1 MSLLALIMVVL
12 LAAIETLASYISR
25 VYSEFGKIL
34 SREVQ
39 ENLDV
44 WEERIEPQL
53 GLSRDHAAISAAVLQ
68 QLALGIIALEFGAV
82 LFDRGPRLGRPT
94 YGEIAQA
101 VLGVVMVVVFCN
113 QLLPSLL
120 FNRTKGVWACRMI
133 WPIRL
138 LLWLM
143 TPITVFV
150 RFFFSVAALAEEPV
164 SPKEE
169 AAVDVEA
176 LLEAGEEE
184 GILEESDRDLVRSA
198 VEFGDKLVREVM
210 TPRPR
215 VFAVTGTTTLE
226 QFLDEL
232 RVHNFSRVPVY
243 SGTLDNITGIA
254 FAHDLLQ
261 ISDEEARTRTVAS
274 IQHGAV
280 YVPETKRGYELLR
293 EMQREKQHMRIV
305 IDEYGGVAG
314 LVTIEDLLEQIVGN
328 IRDEH
333 EIETQVEE
341 PQREAGGAWVVP
353 GGFPVDQLGDLFGEA
368 VDIGNSYEASSIGGL
383 VSEIEGRIPLAGEVV
398 LLEPA
403 GLRVEIVASTDRR
416 VDRVR
421 VFPAAQPSQGDGA
434 GKAALIA
441 GRPEPDKS

>member
-1 MSLLALIMVVL
+1 MSPLAILMVLL
-12 LAAIETLASYISR
+12 LAAVETLASYISR

-44 WEERIEPQL
+44 WEERVEPQL
-53 GLSRDHAAISAAVLQ
+53 GLSREHAAISAAVLQ
-68 QLALGIIALEFGAV
+68 QLALGVIALEFGAV
-82 LFDRGPRLGRPT
+82 LFDRAPHLGRPG

-101 VLGVVMVVVFCN
+101 VLGVVLVVVFCN
-113 QLLPSLL
+113 QLIPSLL
-120 FNRTKGVWACRMI
+120 FNRTQGVWASHMI
-133 WPIRL
+133 WPIRF
-138 LLWLM
+138 LLWIV
-143 TPITVFV
+143 TPITFFV
-150 RFFFSVAALAEEPV
+150 RFFLSVGALAEQSTGPEEEP
-164 SPKEE
+164 
-169 AAVDVEA
+169 AADVEA

-215 VFAVTGTTTLE
+215 VFAVPGDMTLE
-226 QFLDEL
+226 EFLEEL
-232 RVHNFSRVPVY
+232 RTHNYSRVPVY
-243 SGTLDNITGIA
+243 SGSLDNVTGIA

-261 ISDEEARTRTVAS
+261 IADEEARKRTVAS

-280 YVPETKRGYELLR
+280 FVPETKRGYELLR

-314 LVTIEDLLEQIVGN
+314 LVTIEDLLEEIVGN

-333 EIETQVEE
+333 DIETPVEE
-341 PQREAGGAWVVP
+341 PQREAGGSWVVP
-353 GGFPVDQLGDLFGEA
+353 GSFPVNQLADLFGE
-368 VDIGNSYEASSIGGL
+368 DLDLGNSYEASSIGGL
-383 VSEIEGRIPLAGEVV
+383 VSEIEGRIPLAGEVI
-398 LLEPA
+398 LLDPA
-403 GLRVEIVASTDRR
+403 GIRVEVIASTDRR

-421 VFPAAQPSQGDGA
+421 VFPPPRAAEEVSEA
-434 GKAALIA
+434 RTARESHTA
-441 GRPEPDKS
+441 

>member
-1 MSLLALIMVVL
+1 MTPLVIALLVFLALVEI
-12 LAAIETLASYISR
+12 LASYICR
-25 VYSEFGKIL
+25 VYAEFGKIL
-34 SREVQ
+34 SREVE
-39 ENLDV
+39 ENLDA
-44 WEERIEPQL
+44 WEELVEPQL

-68 QLALGIIALEFGAV
+68 QLALGLIALEAGAF
-82 LFDRGPRLGRPT
+82 LFDRSASHLGPPT
-94 YGEIAQA
+94 TPEIVQA
-101 VLGVVMVVVFCN
+101 GLAVVLVVVFCN
-113 QLLPSLL
+113 QILPSLL
-120 FNRTKGVWACRMI
+120 FNRTRGRWAGRLV

-138 LLWLM
+138 LLWLI

-150 RFFFSVAALAEEPV
+150 RFFFSVASLAETPA
-164 SPKEE
+164 SPEEE

-215 VFAVTGTTTLE
+215 VFAVPDTTTLE
-226 QFLDEL
+226 EFLEL
-232 RVHNFSRVPVY
+232 LREHVFSRVPAY
-243 SGTLDNITGIA
+243 AGTIDNVTGIV

-261 ISDEEARTRTVAS
+261 IADEEAHKLTVAA
-274 IQHGAV
+274 IERPAAF
-280 YVPETKRGYELLR
+280 VPETKRGYELLR

-305 IDEYGGVAG
+305 IDEYGGVSG

-333 EIETQVEE
+333 EEDAPVEE
-341 PQREAGGAWVVP
+341 PQKEEGGSWLVP
-353 GGFPVDQLGDLFGEA
+353 GGFPVDQLGDLFGAPVEMGEPFEA
-368 VDIGNSYEASSIGGL
+368 TTVGGL

-403 GLRVEIVASTDRR
+403 SLRIEVLASTDRR
-416 VDRVR
+416 VERLR
-421 VFPAAQPSQGDGA
+421 VFPPA
-434 GKAALIA
+434 GETAPALPA
-441 GRPEPDKS
+441 

>member
-1 MSLLALIMVVL
+1 MSDLAILMVVL
-12 LAAIETLASYISR
+12 LALIEMLASYMSR

-34 SREVQ
+34 TREIE
-39 ENLDV
+39 ENLDA
-44 WEERIEPQL
+44 WEELIEPQL
-53 GLSRDHAAISAAVLQ
+53 GLTREHAAISAAVLQ

-82 LFDRGPRLGRPT
+82 LFDRPPHLARPT
-94 YGEIAQA
+94 YPEIAQA
-101 VLGVVMVVVFCN
+101 VLGVVLVVVFCN
-113 QLLPSLL
+113 QFLPSVL
-120 FNRTKGVWACRMI
+120 FNRTRGRWVRNLV

-150 RFFFSVAALAEEPV
+150 RFFLSVASLAEEPT
-164 SPKEE
+164 SEEEE

-210 TPRPR
+210 TPRPE
-215 VFAVTGTTTLE
+215 VFAVSGSITLE
-226 QFLDEL
+226 QFLEQL
-232 RVHNFSRVPVY
+232 REQNFSRVPVY
-243 SGTLDNITGIA
+243 ADSLDNVTGIA

-261 ISDEEARTRTVAS
+261 ITDEEARTRTVAS
-274 IQHGAV
+274 IEREAAF
-280 YVPETKRGYELLR
+280 VPETKRGYELLR

-314 LVTIEDLLEQIVGN
+314 LVTIEDLLEEIVGN

-333 EIETQVEE
+333 EVEVSVEE
-341 PQREAGGAWVVP
+341 PQREPNGAWLLP
-353 GGFPVDQLGDLFGEA
+353 GSFPVDQLTELFGEP
-368 VDIGNSYEASSIGGL
+368 VEPGDSYEATTLGGL

-398 LLEPA
+398 LLEPI
-403 GLRVEIVASTDRR
+403 GLRMEVVASTDRR
-416 VDRVR
+416 VERLR
-421 VFPAAQPSQGDGA
+421 VFPPTV
-434 GKAALIA
+434 L
-441 GRPEPDKS
+441 EPASS

>member
-1 MSLLALIMVVL
+1 MTPLAFFAVIL
-12 LAAIETLASYISR
+12 LAAVETLASYISR

-39 ENLDV
+39 ENLDI

-53 GLSRDHAAISAAVLQ
+53 GLTREHAAISAAVLQ
-68 QLALGIIALEFGAV
+68 QLALGIMALEFGAV
-82 LFDRGPRLGRPT
+82 LFDRAPHMGRPT

-101 VLGVVMVVVFCN
+101 VLGVVLVVVFCN
-113 QLLPSLL
+113 QLIPSLL
-120 FNRTKGVWACRMI
+120 FNRTRGLWACRLI

-138 LLWLM
+138 LLWIT

-150 RFFFSVAALAEEPV
+150 RFFFSVAALAEEPA

-215 VFAVTGTTTLE
+215 VFAVPGETTLE
-226 QFLDEL
+226 EFLEQL

-243 SGTLDNITGIA
+243 SGSLDNITGIA
-254 FAHDLLQ
+254 FVHDLLQ
-261 ISDEEARTRTVAS
+261 ISDEEARRRTVSS

-280 YVPETKRGYELLR
+280 FVPETKRGYELLR

-333 EIETQVEE
+333 EVETPVEE
-341 PQREAGGAWVVP
+341 PQREPGGSWVVP
-353 GGFPVDQLGDLFGEA
+353 GSFPVDQLGDLFGEPMEF
-368 VDIGNSYEASSIGGL
+368 GNSYEASSLGGL
-383 VSEIEGRIPLAGEVV
+383 VSEIEGRIPLAGEVI
-398 LLEPA
+398 LLDPA

-416 VDRVR
+416 VDRLR
-421 VFPAAQPSQGDGA
+421 VFPPTKESEA
-434 GKAALIA
+434 GVAERTPRESRA
-441 GRPEPDKS
+441 S